1 MDIDPVAVEGGEL
14 NELVDVSDA
23 TAKAGA
29 RLGAAPQRERGGVYH
44 HTHFGGPAIGS
55 RESRRLRSDVANLTR
70 GQAQHALLVDSGAA
84 HELRIFEELEQ
95 RRDISHLK
103 SHCPWLIISNA
114 STVDGAGQ
122 SP

>member
-1 MDIDPVAVEGGEL
+1 
-14 NELVDVSDA
+14 
-23 TAKAGA
+23 
-29 RLGAAPQRERGGVYH
+29 VYH
-44 HTHFGGPAIGS
+44 DAHFGGPAIGS

-122 SP
+122 SPWSASSLLAAEPSRRVKFGMKR